1 MRTGGRRRFL
11 QVVTLGLL
19 SASLARTAKSE
30 EENPAKDERP
40 QRGDLL
46 VYAEDDKKQNQ
57 IIRPDDLKLN
67 EQPIMA
73 WPFDPVAK
81 VARDGSRLNQVL
93 LVRLAPDSLDET
105 TQEHAADG
113 IVAYSAV
120 CAHEGCPVTGW
131 IEDQGKQVLKCFCHN
146 SEYDPRQGAL
156 VVFGPAPRPLAALPV
171 KIDNGKL
178 LVAGKFIGKVGLQ
191 QTF

>member
-1 MRTGGRRRFL
+1 MDSKGRRRFL
-11 QVVTLGLL
+11 QVAALGLL
-19 SASLARTAKSE
+19 SASLARTAESE

-40 QRGDLL
+40 QKGDLL
-46 VYAEDDKKQNQ
+46 VYADDKNQDQ

-67 EQPIMA
+67 QPPIMA
-73 WPFDPVAK
+73 WPFDPAAK

-93 LVRLAPDSLDET
+93 LVRLAPDSLDDT
-105 TQEHAADG
+105 TKAHAADG

-120 CAHEGCPVTGW
+120 CAHQGCPVTGW
-131 IEDQGKQVLKCFCHN
+131 IEDQGKRVLKCFCHN
-146 SEYDPRQGAL
+146 SEYDPTQGAQ
-156 VVFGPAPRPLAALPV
+156 VIFGPAPRPLAALPV

-178 LVAGKFIGKVGLQ
+178 LVAGKFVGKVGLQ